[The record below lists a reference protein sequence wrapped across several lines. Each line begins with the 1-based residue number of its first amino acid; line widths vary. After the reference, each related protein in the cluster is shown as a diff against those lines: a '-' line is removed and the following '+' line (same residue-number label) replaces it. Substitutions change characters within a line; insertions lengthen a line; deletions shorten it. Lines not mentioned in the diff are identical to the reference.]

1 MYGFPLFSLIGQI
14 SYIKTPSSN
23 QHTYS
28 LDSCSELSS
37 CTAQCGVIVTS
48 GSGEKAM
55 DSGFT
60 LAFPNFFSSLQILSL
75 PNCEGL
81 ARYSSSLQIP
91 NCSFLSIPNQPIFA
105 GEIPG
110 NLFVFIQPSLW
121 ERLEFTHEIGNGG
134 CGGVT

>member
-1 MYGFPLFSLIGQI
+1 MAGVGRGGNS
-14 SYIKTPSSN
+14 
-23 QHTYS
+23 HTLRQQLS
-28 LDSCSELSS
+28 PAGKRRLLLSCQGLS
-37 CTAQCGVIVTS
+37 QQ
-48 GSGEKAM
+48 KAM

-110 NLFVFIQPSLW
+110 NLFVFIQPNLW

>member
-1 MYGFPLFSLIGQI
+1 MVGVGPGGWWVGGGGWLSHPETTAEPSRKKETAPFLPRTQPTKSHGFWVYSSLP
-14 SYIKTPSSN
+14 KF
-23 QHTYS
+23 
-28 LDSCSELSS
+28 L
-37 CTAQCGVIVTS
+37 
-48 GSGEKAM
+48 
-55 DSGFT
+55 
-60 LAFPNFFSSLQILSL
+60 SSLQSLSL

-91 NCSFLSIPNQPIFA
+91 NCSSLSIPNQPIFA

-121 ERLEFTHEIGNGG
+121 ERLEFTHEIGNGE